1 MGWRGKPCRADVV
14 WHTKGSGT
22 KCTKGLFATQ
32 GTFPPKVITAAVD
45 ELTRDRSAMSMEAAN
60 REVYLLLKEGIKASV
75 ADKGRALLLK

>member
-1 MGWRGKPCRADVV
+1 MV
-14 WHTKGSGT
+14 WHTQGSGT
-22 KCTKGLFATQ
+22 KCTKGRFATQ

-60 REVYLLLKEGIKASV
+60 REVYLLLREGIKASV